1 MSKTSYIC
9 ITIIVSFIVLSFVI
23 NDESDF
29 EMEGIPEFKISS
41 ELDEPILDIPLK
53 LDRDPEIQEMED
65 LLKQDFNGVKG
76 NNKQAWSILVNSYS
90 TKDDVMKDFTLLIN
104 KGFKAYIRDSVID
117 DKVVYTLNIGPN
129 INEETVKSIKKE
141 VQALLNVSPEV
152 QYYRD

>member
-23 NDESDF
+23 NDESGF
-29 EMEGIPEFKISS
+29 ETEGIPEFKISS

-76 NNKQAWSILVNSYS
+76 NNKQAWSILVNSYL
-90 TKDDVMKDFTLLIN
+90 TKDDVMKDFILLSN

>member
-90 TKDDVMKDFTLLIN
+90 TKDDVMKDFTLLSK

>member
-1 MSKTSYIC
+1 MLEAARRMDVKRYLYTSTY
-9 ITIIVSFIVLSFVI
+9 
-23 NDESDF
+23 
-29 EMEGIPEFKISS
+29 
-41 ELDEPILDIPLK
+41 
-53 LDRDPEIQEMED
+53 
-65 LLKQDFNGVKG
+65 GVYGKG
-76 NNKQAWSILVNSYS
+76 
-90 TKDDVMKDFTLLIN
+90 DVMKDFTLLSN